1 VRFRECLRKT
11 SREES
16 DPGSAAWPPVP
27 PPCEAPRVCKNTHVV
42 VSNICWN
49 DRQRQGESVHNKP
62 RSPECGDSLKA
73 GYNRKE
79 WEDVWKRGG
88 GVGWGAGGGGGP
100 SLAEHTE
107 DEKNIPDGT
116 SIIRVHDKALKEA
129 LPD

>member
-1 VRFRECLRKT
+1 MRFWECLRKT

-27 PPCEAPRVCKNTHVV
+27 PPCEALRVCKNTHSV

-62 RSPECGDSLKA
+62 RSPECGDGLKA

-88 GVGWGAGGGGGP
+88 GGG
-100 SLAEHTE
+100 AEHTE

-116 SIIRVHDKALKEA
+116 SIIRVHDKGFKGGTS
-129 LPD
+129 